1 MAQAKLYWEDFR
13 PGSITMCGPRL
24 VTREE
29 IVAFAAEFD
38 PQPMHLDEA
47 AASATILGGLAA
59 SGWHS
64 CCLLMRMI
72 ADDFVGKSHSMG
84 APGVDEVRWLKP
96 LRPNT
101 RVRVRVTVLETR
113 VSKSRPDLGFV
124 KCQFEMLDERDAVLT
139 MLTSPLMIA
148 RREAGART

>member
-1 MAQAKLYWEDFR
+1 MAKLHWEDFT
-13 PGSITMCGPRL
+13 PGTVTVYGPHL

-47 AASATILGGLAA
+47 AAASTLLGGLAA

-64 CCLLMRMI
+64 CCILMRII
-72 ADDFVGKSHSMG
+72 ADGFVNKTSSMG

-96 LRPNT
+96 LRPGT
-101 RVRVRVTVLETR
+101 QVRVRTTVLETR
-113 VSKSRPDLGFV
+113 ASNSRTDIGFV
-124 KCQFEMLDERDAVLT
+124 KCLFEMLDEHDDVLT
-139 MLTSPLMIA
+139 TLVSPLMI
-148 RREAGART
+148 RRRGAGALQ

>member
-1 MAQAKLYWEDFR
+1 MAKLHWEDFT
-13 PGSITMCGPRL
+13 PGTVTVYGPRL

-47 AASATILGGLAA
+47 AAASTLLGGLAA

-64 CCLLMRMI
+64 CCILMRII
-72 ADDFVGKSHSMG
+72 ADGFVNKTSSMG

-96 LRPNT
+96 LRPGT
-101 RVRVRVTVLETR
+101 QVRVRTTVLETR
-113 VSKSRPDLGFV
+113 ASNSRTDIGFV
-124 KCQFEMLDERDAVLT
+124 KCLFEMLDEHDDVLT
-139 MLTSPLMIA
+139 TLVSPLMM
-148 RREAGART
+148 RRRGAGALQ